1 MTALTSI
8 ASSGLQASQLRLG
21 VAAHNVANLQTPQ
34 FQRQGVTQQALSSG
48 GVTANVSSTGQTG
61 TRLEQDVV
69 AQMSA
74 TYSFKANLQTLRT
87 ADHML
92 GTLLDVHV

>member
-34 FQRQGVTQQALSSG
+34 FQRQGVTQQASSSG
-48 GVTANVSSTGQTG
+48 GVTASISNTGQTG
-61 TRLEQDVV
+61 TRLEEDMV

-87 ADHML
+87 ADQMM